1 MQGTPYIYQGEEL
14 GMTNTHFTTIEEY
27 RDVESLNY
35 YQILLE
41 NGKSEEEA
49 LHILSERSRDNSRTP
64 SNGQQRKMP
73 DFHRQNHGL
82 KFRKITKQSIQK

>member
-14 GMTNTHFTTIEEY
+14 GMTNAHFTTIEEY

-41 NGKSEEEA
+41 TEKVKKKHA
-49 LHILSERSRDNSRTP
+49 YFVRT
-64 SNGQQRKMP
+64 
-73 DFHRQNHGL
+73 L
-82 KFRKITKQSIQK
+82 KR

>member
-1 MQGTPYIYQGEEL
+1 MLAALVHFMQGTPYIYQGEEL
-14 GMTNTHFTTIEEY
+14 GMTNAHFTTIEEY
-27 RDVESLNY
+27 RDVESFNY

-64 SNGQQRKMP
+64 MQWSAEKNAG
-73 DFHRQNHGL
+73 F
-82 KFRKITKQSIQK
+82 S